1 MQISELQLVQIF
13 AAALFCIGLYAAIT
27 RKNLILIL
35 IGVELMINAA
45 IINLSIA
52 DYMNGKMQG
61 QMMSIFAMVLSAASV
76 ASALAIIIKTY
87 KQFQN
92 INPDKINNL
101 KN

>member
-1 MQISELQLVQIF
+1 MQINELQIVQIF

-76 ASALAIIIKTY
+76 ALALAIIIKTY

>member
-1 MQISELQLVQIF
+1 MQISELQWVQIF
-13 AAALFCIGLYAAIT
+13 AAAMFCIGLYAAIT

-76 ASALAIIIKTY
+76 ALALAIIIKTY

-92 INPDKINNL
+92 INPDKINQL

>member
-1 MQISELQLVQIF
+1 MQINELQWVQIF
-13 AAALFCIGLYAAIT
+13 AAALFCIGLYAAVT
-27 RKNLILIL
+27 RKNLILMLVGI
-35 IGVELMINAA
+35 ELMINAA
-45 IINLSIA
+45 IINLSVA
-52 DYMNGKMQG
+52 DYLNGKMQG

-76 ASALAIIIKTY
+76 ALALAIIIKTY

>member
-1 MQISELQLVQIF
+1 MQISELQWVQIF

-52 DYMNGKMQG
+52 DYVNGKMQG

-76 ASALAIIIKTY
+76 ALALAIIIKTY

>member
-1 MQISELQLVQIF
+1 MQI
-13 AAALFCIGLYAAIT
+13 CIGLYAAIT

-76 ASALAIIIKTY
+76 ALALAIIIKTY

>member
-1 MQISELQLVQIF
+1 MQINELQWVQIF

-35 IGVELMINAA
+35 VGIELMINAA
-45 IINLSIA
+45 IINLSVA
-52 DYMNGKMQG
+52 DYLNGKMQG

-76 ASALAIIIKTY
+76 ALALAIIIKTY

>member
-1 MQISELQLVQIF
+1 MQINELQWVQIF
-13 AAALFCIGLYAAIT
+13 AAAMFCIGLYAAIT

-35 IGVELMINAA
+35 VGIELMINAA
-45 IINLSIA
+45 IINLSVA
-52 DYMNGKMQG
+52 DYLNGKMQG
-61 QMMSIFAMVLSAASV
+61 QMMSIFAIVLSAASV
-76 ASALAIIIKTY
+76 ALALAIIIKTY

>member
-1 MQISELQLVQIF
+1 MQISELQWVQIF

-76 ASALAIIIKTY
+76 ALALAIIIKTY

-92 INPDKINNL
+92 INPDKINQL

>member
-1 MQISELQLVQIF
+1 MQINELQWVQIF
-13 AAALFCIGLYAAIT
+13 AATLFCIGLYAAIT

-76 ASALAIIIKTY
+76 ALALAIIIKTY

>member
-76 ASALAIIIKTY
+76 ALALAIIIKTY

>member
-1 MQISELQLVQIF
+1 MQINELQFVQIF

-76 ASALAIIIKTY
+76 ALALAIIIKTY

>member
-1 MQISELQLVQIF
+1 MQINELQWVQIF
-13 AAALFCIGLYAAIT
+13 AAAMFCIGLYAAIT

-35 IGVELMINAA
+35 VGIELMINAA
-45 IINLSIA
+45 IINLSVA
-52 DYMNGKMQG
+52 DYLNGKMQG

-76 ASALAIIIKTY
+76 ALALAIIIKTY

>member
-1 MQISELQLVQIF
+1 MQISELQWVQIF

-76 ASALAIIIKTY
+76 ALALAIIIKTY

>member
-1 MQISELQLVQIF
+1 MQISELQWVQIF

-35 IGVELMINAA
+35 IGIELMINAA

-76 ASALAIIIKTY
+76 ALALAIIIKTY

-92 INPDKINNL
+92 INPDKINQL

>member
-1 MQISELQLVQIF
+1 MQISELQWVQIF
-13 AAALFCIGLYAAIT
+13 TAALFCIGLYAAIT

-76 ASALAIIIKTY
+76 ALALAIIIKTY

-92 INPDKINNL
+92 INPDKINQL

>member
-1 MQISELQLVQIF
+1 MQISELQWVQIF

-76 ASALAIIIKTY
+76 ALALAIIIKTY

-92 INPDKINNL
+92 INPVKINQL

>member
-1 MQISELQLVQIF
+1 MQINELQWVQIF

-76 ASALAIIIKTY
+76 ALALAIIIKTY

>member
-1 MQISELQLVQIF
+1 MQINELQLVQIF

-76 ASALAIIIKTY
+76 ALALAIIIKTY